1 MYIFN
6 TPENKK
12 AVFKLCCDVCNVP
25 MTEVMSKTRKRKYMT
40 PKQIACKIYK
50 DNMLLS
56 LKEIGFIVSYK
67 PQHHASVIS
76 SIRVTNNMLDTN
88 DEEFCTYYNQIM
100 KCLFDVIKLPNKMII
115 TYQEGF
121 PVDKIVNFLKTKK
134 NVHYEF
140 EAS

>member
-1 MYIFN
+1 
-6 TPENKK
+6 
-12 AVFKLCCDVCNVP
+12 
-25 MTEVMSKTRKRKYMT
+25 
-40 PKQIACKIYK
+40 
-50 DNMLLS
+50 
-56 LKEIGFIVSYK
+56 
-67 PQHHASVIS
+67 
-76 SIRVTNNMLDTN
+76 MLDTN